1 MSRTSSKIHRSFH
14 AYPCQVAD
22 KDGVILDLETE
33 MAKLTQDLESSMNL
47 VEWLC
52 DWSLLWDFRK
62 LNEKDQEKP
71 SSGVARILGVR
82 IPQEIMDSMRSGGS
96 RFNEIVAGM
105 TIDAIKSWSA
115 RFEAAQKVSGEV
127 TSENGNLYISQGWR
141 RTVNGSQPT
150 FERPKLQ
157 TSHADS
163 QYLQFVTNPLETG
176 QLHLKMVI
184 EGQWRILVFDYDLSR
199 IAGASKITNPTLTL
213 DEKGRVRFTF
223 TAEYGY
229 IYTELSSEYV
239 IGVDVGESNYVTAV
253 VYRVSDMS
261 IVEGTETTLSADAHS
276 LAKKVKNSNTQVRR
290 LHQTDR
296 PEEAKPH
303 REANS
308 RRKKEL
314 AILASQELAELS
326 ATWGNAVVVFEDL
339 SWIENTMQNGRWNR
353 GELVKRTEHAVEL
366 NGGRIA
372 NVNSAYTSQK
382 CHKCGRQ
389 LTFLDWHN
397 VVCPMCQ
404 EYMDRDVNAA
414 ANIAKRFIESGN
426 YTKFINRRKKA
437 KKSTKKQV
445 IRVKHTP
452 RTKRKHPKTDRS
464 KNVAT
469 PKRPKKKQ
477 KPQNTATT
485 RRFDGLEVKAIK
497 LSSSENTVSEGSISK
512 ASEKDMTLTSSSSD
526 KSYKRRYRLPSL
538 C

>member
-22 KDGVILDLETE
+22 KDGVILDLDVE
-33 MAKLTQDLESSMNL
+33 MDKLTQDLESVITL

-52 DWSLLWDFRK
+52 DWDLLWDFRK
-62 LNEKDQEKP
+62 ISEKDQEKP
-71 SSGVARILGVR
+71 SSGVARMLDVR

-115 RFEAAQKVSGEV
+115 RYKAAQKVKGRA
-127 TSENGNLYISQGWR
+127 TSKGGNTYISQGWK

-163 QYLQFVTNPLETG
+163 QYLQFLSNPMETG
-176 QLHLKMVI
+176 EIHLKMVI
-184 EGQWRILVFDYDLSR
+184 GGQWRVLIFDYDLSR
-199 IAGASKITNPTLTL
+199 FERASKITKPTLTL

-223 TAEYGY
+223 TAEYEY

-239 IGVDVGESNYVTAV
+239 IGVDVGKANYVTAV

-290 LHQTDR
+290 LQQTDR

-314 AILASQELAELS
+314 AILASQELADLS
-326 ATWGNAVVVFEDL
+326 ATWSNAIVVFEDL

-353 GELVKRTEHAVEL
+353 GELVKRTEHSVEL

-389 LTFLDWHN
+389 LTFIDWHN

-404 EYMDRDVNAA
+404 EHMDRDVNAA

-426 YTKFINRRKKA
+426 YTKFVKRRKKA
-437 KKSTKKQV
+437 RKSTKKQV

-452 RTKRKHPKTDRS
+452 FTKRKHPKPDRT
-464 KNVAT
+464 KNRVT
-469 PKRPKKKQ
+469 PKRTKGKRKNQ
-477 KPQNTATT
+477 ATT
-485 RRFDGLEVKAIK
+485 KRFDGLEVKAKK
-497 LSSSENTVSEGSISK
+497 LSSSGTTVSEGSISK
-512 ASEKDMTLTSSSSD
+512 ASEKGMTLTSSSSD
-526 KSYKRRYRLPSL
+526 KSYKRRYRLPIL